1 MTRISFDSLQAYSG
15 EAKNWSSKNK
25 RWKTGKA
32 NQERLE
38 TCRFIFSLNPPPPKL
53 RLLAT
58 DTLATRR
65 VGRSISDQSKFLK
78 GHLLAV
84 VGHLDPGAGRS
95 PDRNDHLGSV
105 SPLEGELPGGVFLA
119 GLAKAAAVLQTK
131 HLLHDRLK
139 TKATT

>member
-1 MTRISFDSLQAYSG
+1 MKLKIGHRRIKDGKLGKQIKRDLRLAGSFFP
-15 EAKNWSSKNK
+15 SK
-25 RWKTGKA
+25 
-32 NQERLE
+32 
-38 TCRFIFSLNPPPPKL
+38 PPKL